1 MATVPEIHAITEVPQ
16 SADTASRAPTARR
29 HVAFFLPSFGGGGAQ
44 RMVINL
50 ATALE
55 EAGCRVDLVVARK
68 EGPYLK
74 DIPAHIRVVNLGAER
89 LRSALWPLIRYLRR
103 ERPEVVMATL
113 TSASMLAV
121 VACKLSRVGARIVLR
136 QASAMGRRQR
146 PWLVRR
152 VYPHA
157 DEYIAISRS
166 IADELTRIVGL
177 TPQRVH
183 TIRNPAFTPGILARA
198 RESVEHPWFSAK
210 DTPVVIAVGQLVFT
224 KGFDVLVDAFARLRA
239 KRPCKLVIL
248 GEGKAR
254 ASLQKQIDQ
263 LRIASDVWMPGFV
276 DNPFKYV
283 ARSDV
288 FVLSSKVEP
297 FGNVIVEALAV
308 GTPVVSTRCAGGPPE
323 ILENGQWGDLVPVG
337 DSSAM
342 AAAIERNLEGQ
353 RRYPADL
360 KRYAQTFDYRSVARE
375 YMAVLGVEQGVV

>member
-1 MATVPEIHAITEVPQ
+1 MAPMPKIHAVTDVWRLTD
-16 SADTASRAPTARR
+16 STLRARTARK

-74 DIPAHIRVVNLGAER
+74 LIPPHIRVVSLDASR
-89 LRSALWPLIRYLRR
+89 LRGALWPFVRYLRR
-103 ERPEVVMATL
+103 ERPHVVVATL
-113 TSASMLAV
+113 TSASLLAV
-121 VACKLSRVGARIVLR
+121 IACKLSRVGSRIVLR
-136 QASAMGRRQR
+136 QASALGRRQR

-157 DEYIAISRS
+157 DEYIAISGS
-166 IADELTRIVGL
+166 IADELTRNIGL
-177 TPQRVH
+177 RPQRVH
-183 TIRNPAFTPGILARA
+183 TIRNPAFTPGILTRA
-198 RESVEHPWFSAK
+198 AESVDHPWFTAK
-210 DTPVVIAVGQLVFT
+210 HSPVIIAVGQLVFT
-224 KGFDVLVDAFARLRA
+224 KGFDVLVDAFARIRS

-254 ASLQKQIDQ
+254 ASLEEQVTQ
-263 LRIASDVWMPGFV
+263 LRIGSDVWMPGFV

-337 DSSAM
+337 DSVAM
-342 AAAIERNLEGQ
+342 ATAIERNLTGP
-353 RRYPADL
+353 RRRAAEL
-360 KRYAQTFDYRSVARE
+360 KLYAQTFDYRSVAKE
-375 YMAVLGVEQGVV
+375 YMAVLGVERDVV